1 MHHTESI
8 NIGSNGEVQ
17 LMGFVETIG
26 NSVGKKAEKS
36 MMRIQ
41 GGDVVVTYANIDVL
55 VDAVGFKPASPL
67 KSVFRNL

>member
-17 LMGFVETIG
+17 LMSFIETIG

-41 GGDVVVTYANIDVL
+41 GGDVVATYANIDVL
-55 VDAVGFKPASPL
+55 VDAVGF
-67 KSVFRNL
+67 NLPHH